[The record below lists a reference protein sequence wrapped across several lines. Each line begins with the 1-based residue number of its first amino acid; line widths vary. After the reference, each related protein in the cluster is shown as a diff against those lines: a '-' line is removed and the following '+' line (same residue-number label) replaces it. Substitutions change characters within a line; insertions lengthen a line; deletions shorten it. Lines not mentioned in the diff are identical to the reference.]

1 LLNQKI
7 PLSKYIDCIQLYVPD
22 LIEGVD
28 FYCNGLGLKLIWN
41 TDSAVGLGM
50 SEGKTEIV
58 IQNERDTQEVDIKV
72 DSVVDAIIE
81 IKKAGGQVVYGPFD
95 IKIGKCAVVKD
106 PWNNQY
112 VILDTSKGTFITD
125 DEGNI
130 IGQNEPE

>member
-1 LLNQKI
+1 MNIQRQ
-7 PLSKYIDCIQLYVPD
+7 PLYKYIDCIQLYVPD

-28 FYCNGLGLKLIWN
+28 FYCNGLGLKLIWK

-58 IQNERDTQEVDIKV
+58 IQNERDTQDVDIKV

-106 PWNNQY
+106 PWKNQY

>member
-1 LLNQKI
+1 MTIQKQ
-7 PLSKYIDCIQLYVPD
+7 PLYKYIDCIRLYVSD
-22 LIEGVD
+22 LHEGVD
-28 FYCNGLGLKLIWN
+28 FYCNGLGLKLIWK

-58 IQNERDTQEVDIKV
+58 IQNELDTQEVDIKV

-130 IGQNEPE
+130 IGQHEPE

>member
-1 LLNQKI
+1 
-7 PLSKYIDCIQLYVPD
+7 
-22 LIEGVD
+22 
-28 FYCNGLGLKLIWN
+28 
-41 TDSAVGLGM
+41 M